1 MSIRALRSPETSA
14 PGGLVTAVL
23 IALCTFIGATIADG
37 QQLVP
42 FGDVPATTHFPKME
56 IAPRGRQPFR
66 ELTFSPWRKMCFK
79 AVQES
84 DAKMV
89 CRTTINGKWDTGQVV
104 IRVDLIEREGE
115 PAARLQIF
123 LPQGL
128 FLQPGIKATVEN
140 GVPIYVPYVIC
151 LANGCVAGTVA
162 DPSFVRELEAGRVLA
177 LEAVNSNVLTVIASL
192 PLDNFAKV
200 HQGAP
205 AQIFEQ
211 KLEGEW
217 EQPGEGRPK

>member
-1 MSIRALRSPETSA
+1 MSIRALRPETSTS
-14 PGGLVTAVL
+14 GRLVTVL
-23 IALCTFIGATIADG
+23 FIALCTSFGATIAYG
-37 QQLVP
+37 QQLIP
-42 FGDVPATTHFPKME
+42 FGDVPATTHFPEME
-56 IAPRGRQPFR
+56 IAPRGQQSLRN
-66 ELTFSPWRKMCFK
+66 LTFSPWRKVCFR
-79 AVQES
+79 AVQEA

-89 CRTTINGKWDTGQVV
+89 CRTTINGKWDTGQIV

-123 LPQGL
+123 VPPGL
-128 FLQPGIKATVEN
+128 FLQPGIKVTVEN
-140 GVPIYVPYVIC
+140 GVPMYVPYVIC

-177 LEAVNSNVLTVIASL
+177 LEAVNPNVLTVIASL
-192 PLDNFAKV
+192 PLENFAKV
-200 HQGAP
+200 HQGAA

-217 EQPGEGRPK
+217 EQPVEGRAK